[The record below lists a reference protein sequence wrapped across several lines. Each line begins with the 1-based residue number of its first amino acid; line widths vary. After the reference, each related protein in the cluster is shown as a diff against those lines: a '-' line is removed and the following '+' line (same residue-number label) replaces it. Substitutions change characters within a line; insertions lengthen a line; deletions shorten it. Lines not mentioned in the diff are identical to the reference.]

1 MTTTRMPG
9 FSADESLY
17 TTSTRYYHK
26 PKYPYVDKEQGVI
39 AQLAIGGDYL
49 CDLCHWYCS
58 FFANRLDCYVFCG
71 RAGFCD
77 PIYGVQQIRAI

>member
-17 TTSTRYYHK
+17 TTSTRYYGAPDYFHVGK
-26 PKYPYVDKEQGVI
+26 GQGVI
-39 AQLAIGGDYL
+39 PQLPFL
-49 CDLCHWYCS
+49 CELCHYYCT

-71 RAGFCD
+71 RAGFCG
-77 PIYGVQQIRAI
+77 PTFEVQQGPIFGRQ